1 MRRTE
6 RDTSMEGTSSPQSS
20 RQPSRKREGSVESQ
34 GRSRIHDASKPA
46 KKVRRPAHWHSPDY
60 TVHETD
66 NDMFLVISNVND
78 TQRKT
83 QSRKA
88 WSRKNRPRSHKKHL
102 GAKIPPADT
111 RARGTASASP
121 EALRKLSDL
130 EPKAKEEEDIDCWG
144 QQLPT
149 EVLVH
154 IFHYL
159 VSSDGAVP
167 SLCRMARVCHLW
179 NGAAGNP
186 RLWHRVTIS
195 HCWVSPG
202 KKLQPTVQRKIQN
215 TFNWLT
221 DNRFT
226 QLREFSLCHW
236 NNLVS
241 YILKGISKSCP
252 HLVSLQLTNCA
263 GVTSEVFEALA
274 ANCRKLE
281 SLNLQHS
288 VIDTAAVVS
297 FLERAGSNLK
307 QLCVTYNSRLHN
319 IFNAIVAGYC
329 TELRLLEVN
338 TEIKQTNPYF
348 QFCVETLQAGCP
360 KLQVLRLLNLTWFS
374 KACHMIVSP
383 EVGFPELEEL
393 CLATSS
399 FSLVTDEVLVKLLH
413 LSSKLRTLDLRG
425 CYRITSAALQ
435 LLPCQDLARLFL
447 GLYCSTTTL
456 LLAKHGSE
464 QMALK
469 WKHSLEELDLTGQ
482 GYKEKDLELAM
493 GILAGT
499 EGNHVLRSLNLAAT
513 KVTLDAI
520 RVVVSSSPN
529 LRYLNLTSCRCLPRG
544 LKRIYRGQEEI
555 FQFVNRLLGVTGGP
569 QIAGEHRPQ
578 SNAVK

>member
-1 MRRTE
+1 
-6 RDTSMEGTSSPQSS
+6 MEGSSSPHTS
-20 RQPSRKREGSVESQ
+20 RQTSRKREVSVESQ
-34 GRSRIHDASKPA
+34 GRSHIRV
-46 KKVRRPAHWHSPDY
+46 KKVRRATQWNTADY
-60 TVHETD
+60 TVHDTD
-66 NDMFLVISNVND
+66 NDMLLIISNKNEV
-78 TQRKT
+78 QRK
-83 QSRKA
+83 A
-88 WSRKNRPRSHKKHL
+88 RPRRPWARKSNRRLNHKHNAHTVKFSL
-102 GAKIPPADT
+102 VEMRTRGATSDCAD
-111 RARGTASASP
+111 GQ
-121 EALRKLSDL
+121 RKLMNS
-130 EPKAKEEEDIDCWG
+130 EPKAQKEEVVDQWG
-144 QQLPT
+144 QQLPI

-154 IFHYL
+154 IFHYV
-159 VSSDGAVP
+159 VSSNGAVP
-167 SLCRMARVCHLW
+167 FLCRMARVCHLW

-186 RLWHRVTIS
+186 RLWRRVTIS
-195 HCWVSPG
+195 QCWVNPG
-202 KKLQPTVQRKIQN
+202 KKLQPPVQRKIQN
-215 TFNWLT
+215 TLSWLT
-221 DNRFT
+221 ENRFS

-241 YILKGISKSCP
+241 YTLKAITKSCP
-252 HLVSLQLTNCA
+252 HLVSLRLTNCT
-263 GVTSEVFEALA
+263 GVTSDVFEALA
-274 ANCRKLE
+274 THSRKLE

-288 VIDTAAVVS
+288 VVDTAAVIS
-297 FLERAGSNLK
+297 FLETAGSNLK

-319 IFNAIVAGYC
+319 IFNAIVAGCC

-348 QFCVETLQAGCP
+348 QFCIEMLQAGCP
-360 KLQVLRLLNLTWFS
+360 KLQVLRLLNLTWFP
-374 KACHMIVSP
+374 KACTMIVSP
-383 EVGFPELEEL
+383 EVGFSELEEL

-456 LLAKHGSE
+456 LLAKQGSE

-482 GYKEKDLELAM
+482 CYKEKDLELAM

-499 EGNHVLRSLNLAAT
+499 EGNHVLRSLNLAGT

-520 RVVVSSSPN
+520 RVVVSSSPR
-529 LRYLNLTSCRCLPRG
+529 LSYLNLTSCRCLPRG

-555 FQFVNRLLGVTGGP
+555 AQFVNRLLSSPGGQQSAGDHGP
-569 QIAGEHRPQ
+569 QGE
-578 SNAVK
+578 AIK